1 MVELEEQLLQHV
13 NNSNG
18 MVNNH
23 MQVLA
28 ISSYDSL
35 SPSYALEDA
44 CDILAPCSAEPFS

>member
-1 MVELEEQLLQHV
+1 MVKLEEQLLQHV

-44 CDILAPCSAEPFS
+44 SDILAPCSAEPFS